1 MPILSDGLLQLTD
14 QGIIEAA
21 SVVPATAP
29 DFFTNDLR
37 LISSIVN
44 LIFGV
49 FCHEQVFVSL
59 NGGQTYKKN
68 GRSGNL
74 VWVSFYKI
82 KTIFTGY
89 CKKRGVA

>member
-1 MPILSDGLLQLTD
+1 MD
-14 QGIIEAA
+14 AA

-37 LISSIVN
+37 FISYIVN

-74 VWVSFYKI
+74 VWVSFYK
-82 KTIFTGY
+82 TIMHLTGNG
-89 CKKRGVA
+89 KRRGVA